1 MTWTEIMKMSKE
13 DIERKLMEVED
24 EEEEIEANA

>member
-1 MTWTEIMKMSKE
+1 MKMSKE